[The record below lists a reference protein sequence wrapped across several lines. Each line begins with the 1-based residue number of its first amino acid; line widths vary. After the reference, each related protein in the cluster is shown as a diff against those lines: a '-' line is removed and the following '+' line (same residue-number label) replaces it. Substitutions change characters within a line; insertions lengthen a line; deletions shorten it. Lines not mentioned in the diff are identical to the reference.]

1 MQETPTSRTDFSHTP
16 PLLQIPGLLPRPDLT
31 DDRVHPHDLVPHH
44 AEELE
49 LVRLRGD
56 LHPALLAVR
65 QQLLPAL
72 HHLVLA
78 AGDGLRL
85 LAGVHC
91 PQLRR
96 TLLQLTHLAGSGR
109 ERKEGQKTK

>member
-1 MQETPTSRTDFSHTP
+1 MQ
-16 PLLQIPGLLPRPDLT
+16 LQIPGLLPCGDLT
-31 DDRVHPHDLVPHH
+31 DDRVHPHDLIPHH

-78 AGDGLRL
+78 ARDGLCL
-85 LAGVHC
+85 LASVHR

-96 TLLQLTHLAGSGR
+96 ALLQLTHLAGGWAGR
-109 ERKEGQKTK
+109 EGMQGQKPSGKDLLSKK